1 MKTRYKILFPSE
13 PYNIKN
19 IDQEFAEE
27 WNVNKLFFD
36 YYFFDFDSFVNDKR
50 FITNINFDDE
60 CTLIYRGWM
69 LKPEQYKEFYNY
81 VQYKS
86 NKKIKLINSPEEYE
100 NCHCFPN
107 VYELIKKYTPRMVI
121 LGAPVDL
128 TLKHIEF
135 DFFLKDF
142 VKSAKTEKGVEK
154 ISKDICPDKFM
165 VKMNEFIEERSSLF
179 TGGIILKEFVP
190 LKQFAGKT
198 NEWRVFYFKNKVLS
212 VHQNSYL
219 DTKISPPIFLVKK
232 VGEKLENK
240 SNFFTVDFALTEND
254 DWIVIETGDGQV
266 SGLCKGQEL
275 KFYNRL
281 KKLEH
286 WK

>member
-1 MKTRYKILFPSE
+1 MKTKYKILFPSE

-19 IDQEFAEE
+19 IDSEFAGE
-27 WNVNKLFFD
+27 WGISRLFFD
-36 YYFFDFDSFVNDKR
+36 YHFFDFDSFVNDKK
-50 FITNINFDDE
+50 FITTINFDDE
-60 CTLIYRGWM
+60 CVLIYRGWM

-81 VQYKS
+81 ILYKS
-86 NKKIKLINSPEEYE
+86 NKKIKLINSTEEYE

-107 VYELIKKYTPRMVI
+107 VYELIENYTPKMVI
-121 LGAPVDL
+121 LGTPIDL

-154 ISKDICPDKFM
+154 ISKNINPDEFM
-165 VKMNEFIEERSSLF
+165 VKMNEFIKERDHLF
-179 TGGIILKEFVP
+179 TGGIILKEFVS
-190 LKQFAGKT
+190 LKQFNGKT
-198 NEWRVFYFKNKVLS
+198 NEWRVFYFKDKILS

-240 SNFFTVDFALTEND
+240 SNFFTVDFALTENNE
-254 DWIVIETGDGQV
+254 WVIIETGDGQV

-281 KKLEH
+281 KKLEQL
-286 WK
+286 K